1 MDTYL
6 QSQLIEIK
14 QYLDNEDL
22 NRASI
27 KMLDMVYD
35 FNYTPDIRL
44 KAMELRISY
53 NNEKELGKNKID
65 NLELPKRLLSFYDE
79 LATMQVEPYISEKGL
94 ICQATDISKVFRSR
108 LRTFKLDSLSIDFSR
123 GNIIGVVGENGNGKT
138 TLLRMIAGD
147 LASDTGSVVYYFD
160 GKPETDWTRNK
171 LKIAFVPQR
180 IEKWH
185 GQAYENLSFVASIK
199 GFNGALNKEKTDFI
213 VHRMGL
219 TTFIEHT
226 WDQLSSGYRLRFEI
240 AKALIW
246 EPSILILDEPLAN
259 LDMQAQ
265 ELMLN
270 DLRNIANS
278 LRNPISII
286 LSSQQLHEVEAVS
299 DQIIFLKNG
308 RAVFNGNLKDFGQ
321 NEAVNTFEL
330 SGKFDY
336 AVLFAAFQDWE
347 GLKIEQTVS
356 AFILSCPDKYTKHDL
371 ITRLGA
377 RNLELDYYRDI
388 TGSTKK
394 LFNDK
399 Y

>member
-1 MDTYL
+1 
-6 QSQLIEIK
+6 
-14 QYLDNEDL
+14 
-22 NRASI
+22 
-27 KMLDMVYD
+27 
-35 FNYTPDIRL
+35 
-44 KAMELRISY
+44 
-53 NNEKELGKNKID
+53 
-65 NLELPKRLLSFYDE
+65 
-79 LATMQVEPYISEKGL
+79 
-94 ICQATDISKVFRSR
+94 
-108 LRTFKLDSLSIDFSR
+108 
-123 GNIIGVVGENGNGKT
+123 
-138 TLLRMIAGD
+138 
-147 LASDTGSVVYYFD
+147 
-160 GKPETDWTRNK
+160 
-171 LKIAFVPQR
+171 
-180 IEKWH
+180 
-185 GQAYENLSFVASIK
+185 
-199 GFNGALNKEKTDFI
+199 
-213 VHRMGL
+213 MGL
-219 TTFIEHT
+219 TSFIEHT

-308 RAVFNGNLKDFGQ
+308 RAVFNGNLSDFGQ

-336 AVLFAAFQDWE
+336 AALMAAFQDWE
-347 GLKIEQTVS
+347 GIRIEQTVS
-356 AFILSCPDKYTKHDL
+356 AFILTCPDKYTKYEL
-371 ITRLGA
+371 IKRVGLH
-377 RNLELDYYRDI
+377 NLELDYYRDI